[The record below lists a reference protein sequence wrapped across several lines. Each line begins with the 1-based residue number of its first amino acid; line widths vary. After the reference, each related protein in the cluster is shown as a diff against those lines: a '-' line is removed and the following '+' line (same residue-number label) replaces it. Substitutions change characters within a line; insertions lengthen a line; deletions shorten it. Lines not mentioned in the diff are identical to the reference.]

1 MNLLDLPTEVV
12 VMITKALDK
21 ASDINA
27 FVRTCRTA
35 YIRLNNVLYK
45 FDVKRR
51 GGKALAW
58 AAQKNNQQ
66 TTKNSLKAGIK
77 SLNKWFQWPLTI
89 VLRSGYTDMVRL
101 LLDEGV
107 DPDAIL
113 YEGSRI
119 ATTALYIAA
128 SYGHDAIVELLIGKG
143 ANVNLEN
150 FPRQPLVIAVTNN
163 RKAVVRLLL
172 EKGANPNARRHD
184 NMTALCIAVM
194 KGFTEII
201 KMLLNKGALT
211 ELGGPWTGT
220 PLQAA
225 VRKNHFKITEI
236 LLEKGA
242 DVELGDSRDPTPLL
256 MAVELGYERL
266 LGLLLKHGANPNAQN
281 SFLLHVAIF
290 DNKIAM
296 VRLLLAHGA
305 DVNRKNS
312 EGQTPLLYAMLQRK
326 DEIVDFLLL
335 YDVDPDAECHYGL
348 RPLWE
353 AYRQNRGDWA
363 KILWR
368 KYKKRE
374 SSRS

>member
-101 LLDEGV
+101 LFGRR
-107 DPDAIL
+107 P
-113 YEGSRI
+113 
-119 ATTALYIAA
+119 A

-172 EKGANPNARRHD
+172 EKGANPNARRRD

-201 KMLLNKGALT
+201 KMLLNKSALT
-211 ELGGPWTGT
+211 ELGGSWTGT

-225 VRKNHFKITEI
+225 IRKNHFKITEI

-242 DVELGDSRDPTPLL
+242 DVELGDNRDPAPLL
-256 MAVELGYERL
+256 MAVNLGYERL

-281 SFLLHVAIF
+281 SFPLHVAIF
-290 DNKIAM
+290 DNQIAM

-335 YDVDPDAECHYGL
+335 YDVDPDAKCHYGL
-348 RPLWE
+348 RALWE
-353 AYRQNRGDWA
+353 AYRQNRRDWA
-363 KILWR
+363 KILCR
-368 KYKKRE
+368 KYKERE